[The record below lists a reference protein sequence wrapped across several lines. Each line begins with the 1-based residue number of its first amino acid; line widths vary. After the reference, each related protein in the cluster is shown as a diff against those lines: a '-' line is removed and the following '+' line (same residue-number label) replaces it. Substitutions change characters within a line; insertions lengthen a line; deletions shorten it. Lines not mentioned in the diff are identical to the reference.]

1 MAIYSGK
8 DMPKEVGRTTMDP
21 EVKNWLK
28 DGPVLGSHEPIH
40 VQRAAHDRFI
50 DTDKPPIGKVEHLG
64 LDGPHGTIPIRCFH
78 PSKPGIA
85 EGAALVYLHGGGYI
99 VGSLDQFD
107 TAMRLFA
114 ENSGAQVYAVDYKLA
129 PEYQFPVQIEEDE
142 FVVRWLHEHAHE
154 RGIDPTRIALG
165 GDSAGGNQTCVVALK
180 LRDEGGPKLALQMPI
195 YPEAALPFDTRAGIE
210 NRSGSYV
217 DTAGV
222 LLFAWCYIPQGV
234 DYSQPYITPLNAPS
248 HADLPKTLLVTCGFD
263 MLRDVAH
270 AYGLKLA
277 AAGNDLTYVHYDD
290 LPHGF
295 IQMTRHSKRCM
306 ESTLELAR
314 LIGEALKKS
323 RAAAARR

>member
-8 DMPKEVGRTTMDP
+8 DMPREVGRTTMDP

-50 DTDKPPIGKVEHLG
+50 DTNKPPIGKVEHLG
-64 LDGPHGTIPIRCFH
+64 LDGPHGTIPIRCYH

-154 RGIDPTRIALG
+154 RGVDPTRIALG
-165 GDSAGGNQTCVVALK
+165 GDSAAGTRRAWWPSSSAMRAVPS
-180 LRDEGGPKLALQMPI
+180 LRCRCR
-195 YPEAALPFDTRAGIE
+195 F
-210 NRSGSYV
+210 
-217 DTAGV
+217 
-222 LLFAWCYIPQGV
+222 IPR
-234 DYSQPYITPLNAPS
+234 P
-248 HADLPKTLLVTCGFD
+248 
-263 MLRDVAH
+263 
-270 AYGLKLA
+270 
-277 AAGNDLTYVHYDD
+277 
-290 LPHGF
+290 
-295 IQMTRHSKRCM
+295 RCR
-306 ESTLELAR
+306 STLAPVLRTVAAHMSIPPAYFSSPGVIFR
-314 LIGEALKKS
+314 KGSTTRS
-323 RAAAARR
+323 RTSHL

>member
-1 MAIYSGK
+1 LAQ
-8 DMPKEVGRTTMDP
+8 GR
-21 EVKNWLK
+21 
-28 DGPVLGSHEPIH
+28 PVLGSHEPIH

-50 DTDKPPIGKVEHLG
+50 DTNKPPIGKVEHLG
-64 LDGPHGTIPIRCFH
+64 LDGPHGTIPVRCYH

-114 ENSGAQVYAVDYKLA
+114 ETAARKSTPSTTSSRRSTSFRSRSRKMSSSFAGSTSTRTSAASTPRASRSAATRPAATRRASWPSSSATRAVPSLPCRCRSIPRPRCRSTLA
-129 PEYQFPVQIEEDE
+129 PV
-142 FVVRWLHEHAHE
+142 
-154 RGIDPTRIALG
+154 
-165 GDSAGGNQTCVVALK
+165 
-180 LRDEGGPKLALQMPI
+180 LRT
-195 YPEAALPFDTRAGIE
+195 AAARTSIPPACFSSPGA
-210 NRSGSYV
+210 
-217 DTAGV
+217 
-222 LLFAWCYIPQGV
+222 YIPQGV

-295 IQMTRHSKRCM
+295 IQMTRHSKRCW
-306 ESTLELAR
+306 
-314 LIGEALKKS
+314 S
-323 RAAAARR
+323 RHWRSRDFSAKR

>member
-21 EVKNWLK
+21 EVKSWLK

-40 VQRAAHDRFI
+40 LQRAAHDRFI
-50 DTDKPPIGKVEHLG
+50 DTNKLPIGKVEHLG
-64 LDGPHGTIPIRCFH
+64 LDGLHGTIPIRCYH

-154 RGIDPTRIALG
+154 RGIVR
-165 GDSAGGNQTCVVALK
+165 
-180 LRDEGGPKLALQMPI
+180 RGPQAPRRGQSQAC
-195 YPEAALPFDTRAGIE
+195 AAD
-210 NRSGSYV
+210 
-217 DTAGV
+217 
-222 LLFAWCYIPQGV
+222 
-234 DYSQPYITPLNAPS
+234 
-248 HADLPKTLLVTCGFD
+248 ADL
-263 MLRDVAH
+263 
-270 AYGLKLA
+270 
-277 AAGNDLTYVHYDD
+277 
-290 LPHGF
+290 
-295 IQMTRHSKRCM
+295 S
-306 ESTLELAR
+306 
-314 LIGEALKKS
+314 
-323 RAAAARR
+323 